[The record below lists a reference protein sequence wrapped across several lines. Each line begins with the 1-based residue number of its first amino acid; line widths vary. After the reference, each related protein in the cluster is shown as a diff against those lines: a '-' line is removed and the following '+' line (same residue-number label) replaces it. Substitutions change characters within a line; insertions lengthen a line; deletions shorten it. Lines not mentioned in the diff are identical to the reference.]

1 MTISDSQSD
10 EKKAIYTS
18 NYSNFAE
25 NEVVRLKNI
34 ERMINQVCVLVQN
47 NLLEKMEQESDKK
60 HRR

>member
-1 MTISDSQSD
+1 M
-10 EKKAIYTS
+10 EKTAEIR
-18 NYSNFAE
+18 NILLGNFAE